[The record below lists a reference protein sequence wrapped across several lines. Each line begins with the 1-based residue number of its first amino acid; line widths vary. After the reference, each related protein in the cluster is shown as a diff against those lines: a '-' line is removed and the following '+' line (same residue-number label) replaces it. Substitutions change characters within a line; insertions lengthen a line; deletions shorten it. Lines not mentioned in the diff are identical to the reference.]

1 MEFPKFNTE
10 ILFFF
15 KTLMETGSLTKTSE
29 KLGMSQASA
38 SRQLAHLRK
47 LFKDDLFIRM
57 HYGMKPT
64 ERAKSLFPQVVATL
78 FDLDQLLEP
87 AQFDPKRLNG
97 LVRIG
102 AVDNGMFVILSKVIN
117 EVVKIAPQLCIEVTL
132 ITETL
137 FSQIENG
144 ILDMAIY
151 SDSLLPADFHQ
162 ADLFE
167 ESFSFVVHK
176 CHPLAYYAK
185 VGRIPSTQEVEKYK
199 RVVIS
204 VRGGRTGHVVTTTP
218 FDEARQTDII
228 CVPYFSSIPFL
239 LKGSELTSVIPTR
252 LARHFV
258 KAASLVIIPSPNP
271 PKKYNVRL
279 IWHHRV
285 HNNAANRWI
294 RQLIL
299 SFAKEMDVPK
309 STTKIHCVEE

>member
-29 KLGMSQASA
+29 KLGISQASA

-64 ERAKSLFPQVVATL
+64 ERAKLLFPQVVSRL
-78 FDLDQLLEP
+78 FDLDQLLKP
-87 AQFDPKRLNG
+87 AQFDPKRLSG

-102 AVDNGMFVILSKVIN
+102 AVDNGIFVILSKVIN
-117 EVVKIAPQLCIEVTL
+117 DVVKISPHLCIEITL

-137 FSQIENG
+137 FTQIENG

-176 CHPLAYYAK
+176 SHPLAYYAK
-185 VGRIPSTQEVEKYK
+185 VGRIPSAQEIGKYR
-199 RVVIS
+199 RVVVS
-204 VRGGRTGHVVTTTP
+204 VKGGRTGHVVTATP
-218 FDEARQTDII
+218 FDDARQTDVI

-239 LKGSELTSVIPTR
+239 LKGSELTSVLPTR

-258 KAASLVIIPSPNP
+258 KSAALVIIPSPSP

-285 HNNAANRWI
+285 HNNETNRWI

-299 SFAKEMDVPK
+299 SAAKAMDD
-309 STTKIHCVEE
+309 SRIREEENLC